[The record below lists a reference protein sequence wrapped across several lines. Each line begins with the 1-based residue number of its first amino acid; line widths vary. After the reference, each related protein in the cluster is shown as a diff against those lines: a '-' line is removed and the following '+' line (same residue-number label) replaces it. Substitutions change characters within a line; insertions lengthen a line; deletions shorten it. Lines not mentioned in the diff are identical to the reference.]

1 MNIRGSSAFAPSA
14 LPQSRHCSLPSVSLH
29 LITMQTTVAP
39 ASAVYCS
46 PPSST
51 WLIILSFISSEGTGA
66 KPATL
71 LLTSVN
77 RNKTKADIVVT
88 LLKR

>member
-1 MNIRGSSAFAPSA
+1 MR
-14 LPQSRHCSLPSVSLH
+14 
-29 LITMQTTVAP
+29 TTVAP

-66 KPATL
+66 KPATAL